1 MDEKDK
7 KEKEKKK
14 KKQEQERP
22 VTVNITN
29 NNQFQKGVGAFITN
43 LNHLTIIMDS
53 EGNMKMDA
61 SQIGAMPHTKV
72 DMEQTPEDQDAEEEP
87 PSAAEMAAACEK
99 TKDEGLW
106 WGDASWSVVFRV
118 YCIKGYKGSMK
129 SFIDEVQ
136 KWDFK
141 QPFKYKCNK
150 DSVGKPLQRGKITG
164 PIDKWASDGAMAR
177 EVKLGERL
185 IAILP

>member
-1 MDEKDK
+1 MNKGDK
-7 KEKEKKK
+7 NKE
-14 KKQEQERP
+14 QP
-22 VTVNITN
+22 VT
-29 NNQFQKGVGAFITN
+29 NQYALILNYNAHVENQHNYYGGKPENTSKGSE
-43 LNHLTIIMDS
+43 MDN
-53 EGNMKMDA
+53 ENADK
-61 SQIGAMPHTKV
+61 
-72 DMEQTPEDQDAEEEP
+72 EP

-99 TKDEGLW
+99 TKGEGLW

-141 QPFKYKCNK
+141 QTFKYKCNK